1 MQIRC
6 IKTCKYLHI
15 WYYIYVVIINNN
27 KKGEKMETFMTEV
40 EEVFYTVWMAVPFV
54 LFGIVVGV
62 V

>member
-1 MQIRC
+1 
-6 IKTCKYLHI
+6 
-15 WYYIYVVIINNN
+15 VIINNN

-62 V
+62 VR